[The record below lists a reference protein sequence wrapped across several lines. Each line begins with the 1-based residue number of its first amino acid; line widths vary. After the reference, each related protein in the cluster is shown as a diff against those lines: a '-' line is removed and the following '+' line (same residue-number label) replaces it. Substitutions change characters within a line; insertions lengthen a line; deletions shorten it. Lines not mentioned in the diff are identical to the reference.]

1 MTISR
6 LFIAEKPSMGRAI
19 AEVLGITGK
28 ADGSLLCK
36 NGDAVTWAAGH
47 LLEQADPE
55 HYLPAEARGPWSKSA
70 HLLPIIPAQ
79 WILQPK
85 DDRAKS
91 QLAVIK
97 RLLSDTQTVVH
108 AGDPDREGQAI
119 VDEILKHL
127 GWSGATLRLWLPALD
142 PENVKKALDA
152 MVDNK
157 VKRGLWAAQEARSRA
172 DWLCGMNLTRTYTLS
187 AGSLMAVGRVKT
199 PTLAL
204 VVRRDESI
212 EAFKPRD
219 YFMPVA
225 SFQHSSGTY
234 KGTAILP
241 EDLPGLDEEGRL
253 LDKARADAM
262 AQAASGQPGTIKKLD
277 KKAKAAPAPLPY
289 SLLELQKT
297 ASAKFG
303 MAAGKVLEIAQALYE
318 KKMTSYPR
326 TDCRYLPEEQHGAA
340 KQILGKLSHPATG
353 AADSTRKHAAWD
365 SKKITAHHA
374 IIPTGQ
380 GTALEG
386 DEAKIYKL
394 IVEAYIRLFYHDWR
408 YEDTQIL
415 TACGGYDWKTTGRRT
430 LDAGWK
436 AVSGGA
442 SDEDDEEESGL
453 PAGMR
458 GFQRGDAGN
467 LSSPHL
473 PQVAQSDGV
482 KCTDAQVV
490 AKKTQ
495 PAKRYT
501 DGTLLEAMAS
511 IHKTI
516 DDPAAKARLKETSGL
531 GTEAT
536 RAATIEGLIAQGFL
550 AKDGKGIVSTA
561 TGRSLVHALEKI
573 QSPLVDPVLTAAW
586 EDALSDI
593 AEGKAKFSEFMAKLT
608 GDLREWTGKKVENPD
623 AVPCPACGEKAAVRL
638 KSKAGKD
645 YWRCTSCSKAF
656 GDDAGKPG
664 RAFGDAPA
672 QPAGAGVPCPG
683 CGKAECRQATSA
695 KGNKYWKCSGCGTAF
710 GDDAGKPGKAF
721 GDKPAA
727 AKKRA

>member
-1 MTISR
+1 MTINR

-19 AEVLGITGK
+19 ADVLGLLPGK
-28 ADGSLLCK
+28 TDGYVQCK

-70 HLLPIIPAQ
+70 HLLPIIPDK

-85 DDRAKS
+85 DDRAKN

-127 GWSGATLRLWLPALD
+127 GWSGHTLRLWLPALD

-157 VKRGLWAAQEARSRA
+157 TKRGLWAAQEARSRA
-172 DWLCGMNLTRTYTLS
+172 DWLAGMNLTRTYTLS
-187 AGSLMAVGRVKT
+187 AGTLMAVGRVKT

-204 VVRRDESI
+204 VVRRDEGI
-212 EAFKPRD
+212 EAFKPKD
-219 YFMPVA
+219 FFVPQAVFAHGNGQYPA
-225 SFQHSSGTY
+225 
-234 KGTAILP
+234 TAILP
-241 EDLPGLDEEGRL
+241 EDMPGIDEDGRL
-253 LDKARADAM
+253 MDKSKADAIV
-262 AQAASGQPGTIKKLD
+262 QSVQGQPGTVKKLE
-277 KKAKAAPAPLPY
+277 KKAKVAPAPLPY

-303 MAAGKVLEIAQALYE
+303 MAAGKVLKIAQELYE
-318 KKMTSYPR
+318 KKLTSYPR
-326 TDCRYLPEEQHGAA
+326 TDCRYLPEEQLGAA
-340 KQILGKLSHPATG
+340 KQILSRLSHPATG

-380 GTALEG
+380 TGQLEG

-394 IVEAYIRLFYHDWR
+394 IAESYIRLFYTDWR

-430 LDAGWK
+430 LDPGWK

-453 PAGMR
+453 PAIA
-458 GFQRGDAGN
+458 QGD
-467 LSSPHL
+467 P
-473 PQVAQSDGV
+473 VA
-482 KCTDAQVV
+482 CTNAQVT

-536 RAATIEGLIAQGFL
+536 RAATIESLIAQGFL
-550 AKDGKGIVSTA
+550 AKDGKALVSTA
-561 TGRSLVHALEKI
+561 QGRALVHALEKI
-573 QSPLVDPVLTAAW
+573 QSPLVDPVLTASW

-593 AEGKAKFSEFMAKLT
+593 ADGKKKFTDFMSDLT
-608 GDLREWTGKKVENPD
+608 TDLRAWTGKKVENSA
-623 AVPCPACGEKAAVRL
+623 AVPCPACGEKAAIRL
-638 KSKAGKD
+638 KSKKTGKLF
-645 YWRCTSCSKAF
+645 WKCTACSGLF
-656 GDDAGKPG
+656 GDDDGKVGKP
-664 RAFGDAPA
+664 FGASSPAPTG
-672 QPAGAGVPCPG
+672 PGVACPT
-683 CGKAECRQATSA
+683 CGKPECRQATSA
-695 KGNKYWKCSGCGTAF
+695 KGNKYWKCSACNGAF
-710 GDDAGKPGKAF
+710 ADGAGKPGKPF
-721 GDKPAA
+721 GDTTSTP
-727 AKKRA
+727 KKRSA